1 MRYLFFALL
10 AGLLLFSAP
19 LSAHAQIEQSSNRTI
34 SVTGEGEVRVVPD
47 QVLISMVA
55 ETRGPELLDTQ
66 KQNDVS
72 VKAVVDYATKTLDV
86 EEKHVQTDFVNVEPV
101 YRNCNYNDELAG
113 KCNPLDIIYYKVR
126 KGIQVRLND
135 LTQYEELITKSL
147 QSGVTHIDDVQFIT
161 TELRKHRDKAR
172 EMAAQAAQEKA
183 QAVAETLGVT
193 VKKPMTINT
202 ESYSMFNWS
211 GSSRGG
217 NPRMMMQ
224 NAVQESG
231 GSGSE
236 GEGGGLAIGQINV
249 SATVR
254 VTYEIE

>member
-1 MRYLFFALL
+1 MRILFFI
-10 AGLLLFSAP
+10 
-19 LSAHAQIEQSSNRTI
+19 LSLCTFVLVSPTQGHAQNEQSLNRTI

-66 KQNDVS
+66 KQNDGS
-72 VKAVVDYATKTLDV
+72 VKAVVDYATKTLGV

-135 LTQYEELITKSL
+135 LTKYEELITKSL
-147 QSGVTHIDDVQFIT
+147 QVGVTHIDDVQFIT

-172 EMAAQAAQEKA
+172 DMAAQAAKEKA
-183 QAVAETLGVT
+183 DAVAETLGVT
-193 VKKPMTINT
+193 VKKPVTINT
-202 ESYSMFNWS
+202 ENYSVFH
-211 GSSRGG
+211 SSVSARGG
-217 NPRMMMQ
+217 RNMMMQ
-224 NAVQESG
+224 NAIQESG
-231 GSGSE
+231 AGASS
-236 GEGGGLAIGQINV
+236 GGGLAIGQINV

-254 VTYEIE
+254 VTFEIE